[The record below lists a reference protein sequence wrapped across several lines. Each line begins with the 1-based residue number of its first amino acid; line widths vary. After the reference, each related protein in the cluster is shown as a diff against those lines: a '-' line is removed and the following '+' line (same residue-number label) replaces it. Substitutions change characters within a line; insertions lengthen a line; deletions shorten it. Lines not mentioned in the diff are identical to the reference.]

1 MTMKCKN
8 EKGFSVVEVLL
19 VLVVVGLIGGVGY
32 FVYKSH
38 HKTTTASVAT
48 TTTKP
53 TATTPA
59 KTATPATTITSGP
72 QSGWSTYTNNTVGF
86 SIAYPDNVE
95 GGVCATPSTISS
107 ATVPTSLIENAPNY
121 YIAAKNSIRFN
132 LTWGANQT
140 YNTSGCTQVPTDA
153 TSVQAQNSQIK
164 TGAQYEYSVVNLP
177 FFVKKVSSESAVQAE
192 LQSYW
197 NDSTITIN
205 GWQNSSSGSYEVPTT
220 ISCAPS
226 DMLSR
231 MGMGNNCGPLSYN
244 LDLRYYPTQ
253 KIMFYYVQG
262 QAAHLILPNSGPDG
276 QVVSSFKVLN

>member
-1 MTMKCKN
+1 MMGRLHKD
-8 EKGFSVVEVLL
+8 EKGFGAVEVIL
-19 VLVVVGLIGGVGY
+19 VLVIVGLIGAVG
-32 FVYKSH
+32 FMVYRSH
-38 HKTTTASVAT
+38 HKTPVSSVAT
-48 TTTKP
+48 STTAKK
-53 TATTPA
+53 TTSA
-59 KTATPATTITSGP
+59 KANTPATPITSGP

-86 SIAYPDNVE
+86 SIAYPDTVQGDN
-95 GGVCATPSTISS
+95 GCATPSTVSIG
-107 ATVPTSLIENAPNY
+107 AIRTSLVDNAPNY

-140 YNTSGCTQVPTDA
+140 YYTSGCTQVPTDA

-177 FFVKKVSSESAVQAE
+177 FFVKKVSSESAVQTE

-197 NDSTITIN
+197 NDSTITIS
-205 GWQNSSSGSYEVPTT
+205 GWQNSSSGSYEVPAA

-226 DMLSR
+226 E
-231 MGMGNNCGPLSYN
+231 MGMGNDCGPLSSN
-244 LDLRYYPTQ
+244 HDLRYYPTQ

-262 QAAHLILPNSGPDG
+262 QAAHLSLPGNAPVPDG